1 MCFKISESH
10 CPILGI
16 IYIYIYIHIYVERG
30 RYIVDPGKKLVSDF
44 YSMHPDFSV
53 SSGVMDYHVARG
65 ILSRSAT
72 GKTDSHGYRKSFST
86 SGH

>member
-1 MCFKISESH
+1 MCFKISQSR

-16 IYIYIYIHIYVERG
+16 IYIYIHIHVDRG

-53 SSGVMDYHVARG
+53 SSGVMD
-65 ILSRSAT
+65 
-72 GKTDSHGYRKSFST
+72 
-86 SGH
+86 